1 MIKPLQIGTKLA
13 LFGVTCVIL
22 TTVALLAV
30 GWWQTGVFSTAVA
43 EETKILVDTDLDHIT
58 DGVFDLVRTQD
69 QLVQRDVANALNV
82 ARRVMNEQGVT
93 LSHTQTA
100 QWTAVNQ
107 FSKVE
112 TAVTLP
118 QMLVDDSWLGQNRST
133 AQETPVVDEIKDL
146 VGGVSTIF
154 QRMNDAGDM
163 LRVATNVV
171 NPNGERAIGTYI
183 PAVNPDG
190 QPNPVVASILNKQTY
205 HARAFV
211 VDSWY
216 LAAYDPIIDA
226 NGQVIGV
233 LSVGQK
239 LESNDVLR
247 QAVMDINV
255 GKTGYVFV
263 FGGKGD
269 QRGQYIIS
277 KNGER
282 DGENVLDTQDASG
295 NFVIQNIVDKGVTLK
310 PGELASERY
319 LWQNPGEPAPRWK
332 ITRLAYYEPWDWVI
346 GVSAYED
353 EYMQATT
360 QMQAGANRMIGIF
373 LVVGVVIA
381 GLGAGLAWL
390 FAKTI
395 ATPIKAMV
403 GAAKNLALGDISQ
416 EVNYH
421 SGDEVGALA
430 DSFRA
435 MIVYQ
440 REMATAAAQLAEG
453 DLTAVVKP
461 ASVKDVLG
469 NAFSQ
474 MIANLNHLISQ
485 LADTAGQVNATAG
498 QLAISAE
505 QSGQVT
511 SQIADTMQNLAIGA
525 GQQSEATSHTASSVA
540 QISRVIGTVTQGAQE
555 QATAIGKS
563 SMSTAMLADS
573 IANLSKNVAE
583 LQVVRDKVGVSAEK
597 VNQMGQNSRQIGAIV
612 ATIDEI
618 ASQTNLLALNA
629 AIEAA
634 RAGEHGKGFAVV
646 ADEVRKLAERASVAT
661 KEITSLIDTV
671 QEITGQAVTA
681 MEDSTEAL
689 DIQVGRVSLASR
701 EMSTASDELVGVME
715 TVSAVVEENTAST
728 EEMADGATEITN
740 AIENIASISQQNS
753 AAVEE
758 VTASTEEMSAQVQQ
772 VAASAQVLSLLA
784 VQLQQMV
791 QQFNLANS
799 QAARAAAPTFQP
811 AAPAPRLTTQP
822 RAPKPVHV
830 TPKPKPAARA
840 AVTPQSKMR
849 HPHTAKYQWDESL
862 ATGEPQVDAQ
872 HQRLIGMVNDLLE
885 AIAHGQGRG
894 QIGPVLEGLSKYV
907 AEHFEW
913 EEECMEKYKCPVA
926 IKNKNAHAKFIETF
940 NTIYE
945 EYHRV
950 GPTSE
955 LALKIKN
962 NLGDWLVN
970 HIRGVDTHLGPCI
983 KNASH

>member
-30 GWWQTGVFSTAVA
+30 GWWQTGVFGASVTA
-43 EETKILVDTDLDHIT
+43 ETKVLVDADLDHIT

-69 QLVQRDVANALNV
+69 QLIQQTATNNLNV
-82 ARRVMNEQGVT
+82 ARRVLREQGAT
-93 LSHTQTA
+93 LSHSQTA
-100 QWTAVNQ
+100 QWTAINQ
-107 FSKVE
+107 FSKAE
-112 TAVTLP
+112 TTVTLP
-118 QMLVDDSWLGQNRST
+118 QMLVGDAWLGQNRSIAQKT
-133 AQETPVVDEIKDL
+133 AVVDEVKDI
-146 VGGVSTIF
+146 VGGISTIF
-154 QRMNDAGDM
+154 QRMNEAGDM

-171 NPNGERAIGTYI
+171 NADGERAIGTYI

-190 QPNPVVASILNKQTY
+190 QPNPVVASILNKKSY
-205 HARAFV
+205 RARVFV

-216 LAAYDPIIDA
+216 MAAYEPILDEQ
-226 NGQVIGV
+226 GQVIGIM
-233 LSVGQK
+233 SVGEK
-239 LESNDVLR
+239 LENNNVLR
-247 QAVMDINV
+247 QAIMDINV

-277 KNGER
+277 KGGER
-282 DGENVLDTQDASG
+282 DGENVLNTQDASG
-295 NFVIQNIVDKGVTLK
+295 NFVIQSIVDKGVALK
-310 PGELASERY
+310 PGELGTERY

-353 EYMQATT
+353 EYQEAIT
-360 QMQAGANRMIGIF
+360 QMEAGVNRMIGIF
-373 LVVGVVIA
+373 GVVGVVIA

-403 GAAKNLALGDISQ
+403 GTAKNLTLGDISQ

-421 SGDEVGALA
+421 GGDEVGALA

-511 SQIADTMQNLAIGA
+511 AQIADTMQNLAIGA
-525 GQQSEATSHTASSVA
+525 GQQSEATTHTASSVA

-555 QATAIGKS
+555 QAAAIGKS
-563 SMSTAMLADS
+563 SMATATLADS
-573 IANLSKNVAE
+573 IVNLSKNVAE

-646 ADEVRKLAERASVAT
+646 ADEVRKLAERSSVAT

-740 AIENIASISQQNS
+740 AIENIASISQENS

-772 VAASAQVLSLLA
+772 VAASAQVLSQLA

-791 QQFNLANS
+791 QQFNLANG
-799 QAARAAAPTFQP
+799 QAAPAAAAPTFQP

-822 RAPKPVHV
+822 RAPKPTV
-830 TPKPKPAARA
+830 TAPKPVARTVA
-840 AVTPQSKMR
+840 PQSGMR
-849 HPHTAKYQWDESL
+849 HPRATKYQWDESL

-872 HQRLIGMVNDLLE
+872 HQRLIGMINDLLE
-885 AIAHGQGRG
+885 AIARGQGRS

-913 EEECMEKYKCPVA
+913 EESCMEKYKCPVA
-926 IKNKNAHAKFIETF
+926 IKNKNAHTRFVETF

-945 EYHRV
+945 EYHRT

-962 NLGDWLVN
+962 NLGDWLIN

-983 KNASH
+983 HQ